1 MTETAELAHYVLPV
15 AMWAES
21 EGSVTSLDRLVKW
34 RFKAVD
40 PPGEARQ
47 TLYVLADLGE
57 RLGLRTSRDPREVFE
72 EMKEVVPLYSKLS
85 LADVMDHSK
94 NSRYPNGELVLYSEK
109 FLTKD
114 GFARF
119 VPVEYREIDRRGKG
133 LVLITGRV
141 VTHYNTDSLSRYM
154 GDIEEAIYLNP
165 EDMRELGI
173 REGQEVLVRSQ
184 CGEARV
190 KARKME
196 GLKRGFAFMPNSL
209 DSVNYVVCDVLD
221 PETRIPLYKSTA
233 VTVTP
238 QSN

>member
-1 MTETAELAHYVLPV
+1 
-15 AMWAES
+15 

-47 TLYVLADLGE
+47 TLFVLADLGE
-57 RLGLRTSRDPREVFE
+57 RLGLRTSRDPKEVFE

-114 GFARF
+114 GFAHF

-165 EDMRELGI
+165 EDMKELGI

-196 GLKRGFAFMPNSL
+196 GLKRGFAFMPNSM

-238 QSN
+238 LSN

>member
-1 MTETAELAHYVLPV
+1 
-15 AMWAES
+15 
-21 EGSVTSLDRLVKW
+21 
-34 RFKAVD
+34 
-40 PPGEARQ
+40 
-47 TLYVLADLGE
+47 
-57 RLGLRTSRDPREVFE
+57 
-72 EMKEVVPLYSKLS
+72 
-85 LADVMDHSK
+85 
-94 NSRYPNGELVLYSEK
+94 
-109 FLTKD
+109 
-114 GFARF
+114 
-119 VPVEYREIDRRGKG
+119 
-133 LVLITGRV
+133 

-196 GLKRGFAFMPNSL
+196 GLKRGFALMPNSL

-238 QSN
+238 LSN